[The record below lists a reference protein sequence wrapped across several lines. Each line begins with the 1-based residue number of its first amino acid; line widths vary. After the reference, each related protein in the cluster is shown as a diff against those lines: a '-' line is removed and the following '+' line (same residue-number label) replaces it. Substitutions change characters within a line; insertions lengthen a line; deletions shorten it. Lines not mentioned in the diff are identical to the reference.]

1 MMQQSQSHIG
11 FWNALLQFV
20 LNILLGI
27 YHLKG
32 RIGCVGIINVKGT
45 KHMNEW
51 CNDFTV
57 GLKKKLPENTMQLCL
72 FSVAAFSFSF

>member
-1 MMQQSQSHIG
+1 MILQSQSHTR

-32 RIGCVGIINVKGT
+32 RIGYAGIINVKGT
-45 KHMNEW
+45 KYMNEW
-51 CNDFTV
+51 CIMILQLGF
-57 GLKKKLPENTMQLCL
+57 LKYSGAVSLLSGC
-72 FSVAAFSFSF
+72 FFFSF